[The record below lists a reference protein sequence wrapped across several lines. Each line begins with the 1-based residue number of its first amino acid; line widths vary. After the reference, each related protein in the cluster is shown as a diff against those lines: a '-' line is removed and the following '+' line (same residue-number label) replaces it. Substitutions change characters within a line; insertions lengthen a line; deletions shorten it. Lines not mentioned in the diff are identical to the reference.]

1 MQAEIV
7 TKGAHLCPSRSY
19 RWPRVPFLT
28 LAVMSSKPPSPKGA
42 SATTAVDNSSGV
54 DGNTHK
60 KSIAMQLIGLPGR
73 QNAGV
78 AGDVM
83 SLKTNHFPMNISKL
97 GDIFVYTV
105 EVKSSY
111 KIKEIR
117 EKNGQ
122 LVQRKVNETPTPR
135 RWRRILWL
143 LLNQN
148 AELASAATDYDKR
161 LVSVTA
167 LTEHDGAQART
178 VDLYENGE
186 QQPGPGDPKR
196 TFTVTLTYVKTLQA
210 DLFRSTGPTI
220 EAGIKEEF
228 LGALNLLL
236 SRKPNQSSTIVAVGK
251 TRLFD
256 TATSINRRRG
266 LGDGHGGLEAYFGFD
281 RSVRSAAAGLL
292 FQLNV
297 SAAAFYP
304 AVFLDQVING
314 WSKGSD
320 RNAREAYQNSRHIE
334 LEQFIRGLRVQAR
347 CGTNRVY
354 SVWGL
359 ATANYSTSARPTF
372 NTVKFDWVHVDS
384 NGVITS
390 TTRSTIRE
398 YLDQKYLNPG
408 PGRCFP

>member
-1 MQAEIV
+1 
-7 TKGAHLCPSRSY
+7 
-19 RWPRVPFLT
+19 
-28 LAVMSSKPPSPKGA
+28 MSPKPPNPKGV
-42 SATTAVDNSSGV
+42 SATITVDISSGV
-54 DGNTHK
+54 DGNIDK
-60 KSIAMQLIGLPGR
+60 KSTAMQLIGLPGR
-73 QNAGV
+73 QNVGV

-83 SLKTNHFPMNISKL
+83 LLKTNHFPMNISKL

-111 KIKEIR
+111 KFKEIR
-117 EKNGQ
+117 EKNRR
-122 LVQRKVNETPTPR
+122 LVQREVKETPIPR

-161 LVSVTA
+161 LVSVRA
-167 LTEHDGAQART
+167 LTEHDRAHAWT
-178 VDLYENGE
+178 IDLYENGE
-186 QQPGPGDPKR
+186 RQLGPGDPKR

-210 DLFRSTGPTI
+210 DLFGSAGPMI
-220 EAGIKEEF
+220 EAGIQEEF
-228 LGALNLLL
+228 LSALNLLL
-236 SRKPNQSSTIVAVGK
+236 CRKPNQSSTIVAVGK

-256 TATSINRRRG
+256 TATPINRRRG

-304 AVFLDQVING
+304 AVLLDQVING

-334 LEQFIRGLRVQAR
+334 LEQFIRGLRVQATY
-347 CGTNRVY
+347 GTNRVY

-359 ATANYSTSARPTF
+359 STANYPPGARPTM
-372 NTVKFDWVHVDS
+372 NTVKFDWVHVNS

-390 TTRSTIRE
+390 TTRPTIRE
-398 YLDQKYLNPG
+398 YLDQQYLNPG
-408 PGRCFP
+408 PGRCFPQRFGPP